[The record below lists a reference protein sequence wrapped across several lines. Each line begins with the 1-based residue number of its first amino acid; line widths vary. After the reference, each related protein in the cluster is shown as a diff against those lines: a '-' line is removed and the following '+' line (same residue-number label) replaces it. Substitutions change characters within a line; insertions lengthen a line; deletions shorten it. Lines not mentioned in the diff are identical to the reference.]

1 VKTKKNALFYE
12 KISRRNTNF
21 LGESDYI
28 LKDQPKRQYY
38 NLVIMARKQ
47 REIKRMRDLRAIHT
61 N

>member
-1 VKTKKNALFYE
+1 VKTKNALFYE